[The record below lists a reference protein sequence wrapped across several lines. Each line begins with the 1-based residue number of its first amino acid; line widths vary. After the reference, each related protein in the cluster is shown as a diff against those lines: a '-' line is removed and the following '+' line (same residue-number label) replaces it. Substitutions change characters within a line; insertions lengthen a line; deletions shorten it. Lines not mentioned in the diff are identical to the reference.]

1 MKSAKRIV
9 AACLTATMA
18 FQMLSPSSQ
27 ALAAEIDAVSSF
39 SAQVAANV
47 SDEGKTAQ
55 GGAES
60 GEGESSSAGAGV
72 SGAESGSAGAAGGA
86 ESGAASGSS
95 SSEAGAAGSGNDG
108 AASSGEAAAGA
119 DAAAGEQQNEAAAFA
134 KGAWKINTLADLNKA
149 LSTGDHGSATGSGD
163 AASSIVVNDSLA
175 LLIVS
180 NANPSIY
187 QSAAIT
193 KGGTSSSDFDVTKP
207 IDGYEF
213 QGFGASDTPFQGTI
227 DLGGKA
233 VIIAKTFYNA
243 VKLPADGASVKL
255 IWKGTESIPI
265 VAAQIEGG
273 AQTLNADIS
282 IADPS
287 GATVQD
293 STPGITGSL
302 LGTVTG
308 SLSLKASY
316 SFLGTRKGLG
326 ISAAGNVGLLA
337 NTVAASSSLT
347 VNGLSGLDG
356 LAGTPKISST
366 DGGCAGGLV
375 GCAESGA
382 TLALGA
388 AAEGASENVVD
399 VSKLTVTSNGGYA
412 GGFAGKATNV
422 NLSFGNGAKAK
433 PAKTVGDAATQCAGG
448 AFGYASFASTASI
461 DPSWFDFGSDGVQ
474 LAATRR
480 AGGLFGE
487 LDVANGDVTVQGG
500 TYLSK
505 LAAGA
510 DAPGDSKTR
519 GCYGGIAGIV
529 ESTKA
534 TAGRNNA
541 LVVQRDSSN
550 AASIKIER
558 AGSLCY
564 VGGIA
569 GYLGNNS
576 ASTSN
581 VAIVVDGAEVSLAG
595 AAYAYTSNGKYGGA
609 VGVVDRD
616 NVLDVRDFKLSSDNE
631 IGAQNGGS
639 AGVAGSAWRGVIKFS
654 GSTDLS
660 SAKFAETDN
669 AAQLVYQNYNSL
681 IFAAGSGSNDGWKY
695 FRSSEGKKIDDIHDY
710 GEVIRLGGKLS
721 ANLVTV
727 DQNAHTYALAAPLSA
742 ANGAYSIS
750 NADTF
755 AKLAITWQTFGYF
768 SMVDGIQG
776 GSVAS
781 LASSTI
787 EVTGTIDL
795 AGTGLTGFTKDR
807 DPSGT
812 DSTYRAESG
821 GEWESAHVFKGTL
834 RGNGTISLAV
844 GEPYGMR
851 NGTELGSNDTSAG
864 NGKIYRH
871 SGLGLFTGVSGATIT
886 GVTIDGS
893 IAFENGAA
901 VNAGSLAGSI
911 AGATSLSGATFKSSI
926 TYSSS
931 FGGNIIRVGGIA
943 GASSASEVNFESGTN
958 AQSAI
963 TAQGTS
969 NEETRVG
976 GALGHVAGDTGN
988 ADGTA
993 AVYNVKGLT
1002 IGGSITAEGSNSIAQ
1017 IGGFIGSIG
1026 QGGDRAYKTVNIT
1039 GLTYS
1044 GFSMNVGKCDNR
1056 KNGAGGLLGYSWGNA
1071 LVNIGGAEG
1080 ANAYALSVADG
1091 GASVTANSAAE
1102 LGGLVYASSGH
1113 WVIDEKAIDLG
1124 NASFAAS
1131 SADTFGLLVCR
1142 GGRIYSNTRYGS
1154 ENYAGLYMED
1164 RAYWGTQAN
1173 PGAYK
1178 VEGIQVDAPKVA
1190 VFDEWVAKGRGFNS
1204 DGNEAKLI
1212 DGDWN
1217 AIVSL
1222 HTQGEKLDM
1231 SGNSASDNSYQNR
1244 SNFGKSHNTNANTRY
1259 YYNLDRALTV
1269 AKGTGKNYGSGTW
1282 LNTPEEL
1289 LLMCA
1294 CRYAPPQVKALIV
1307 PDGMKNCFE
1316 GSINIGSA
1324 NGAVQDINL
1333 TGYSYYPTNYS
1344 NAFAVKNAK
1353 ITFCYSKIKDEQANN
1368 KRNDQGTQHENMHSS
1383 LTRTLYS
1390 NLAVANATLAGTIG
1404 SVVND
1409 ADGSALGS
1417 KSGAL
1422 VCRYI
1427 EGSSTNGT
1435 YKISIDGLTLDGLS
1449 VDGVSDSTEYAPLLT
1464 NGMRTYVSLDVKN
1477 VYCANYASG
1486 TKAATSLF
1494 GKLGG
1499 ASADRVT
1506 ATFNGIALPGKAGE
1520 SIFTKATLLD
1530 SFGYGLTNS
1539 GSADYTFIK
1548 SEAEAGNV
1556 TYGKEIDSSGE
1567 YKGDQLWYYDEDLHG
1582 TDAGL
1587 VELDG
1592 KKANVDN
1599 PIFGGYLPYVRQG
1612 KSTAGNAQYHEIKV
1626 NQRVPN
1632 ISKGCGT
1639 YGDPYSVTNASELG
1653 AIANYVNNK
1662 TALDGWEVT
1671 VTTDQTQLCKRRQDG
1686 ENKQL
1691 EATYVYS
1698 RSAGKWVNKQN
1709 ASDTLDADTMHRYL
1723 RSAYY
1728 SIEPSSESGT
1738 IEVDVQSFAGL
1749 GSRSNPFRGV
1759 IVGNLTGTG
1768 KNGKIVIKNGGSSD
1782 SSNSGTISGLI
1793 PYSYGSV
1800 VKDLDVEYS
1809 SGISAINDAAND
1821 SDGVPTAFFGG
1832 VIGCIM
1838 GGDNIIDGVT
1848 VSSSSF
1854 SVQATDSS
1862 ISDAALALLSGTS
1875 DNSKL
1880 VPIGGYVGAIA
1891 GGGVIFRDMAGDSW
1905 RSSVKDSSDL
1915 YNNPYIGRVI
1925 DGYAFS
1931 EGCTVDNGNKNYKI
1945 NELKSK
1951 GTACVE
1957 TGDVTNKYYDGDK
1970 NPSKTA
1976 ITTTVNNAQGLL
1988 VLSAIINSGA
1998 GAGAVY
2004 STYHDGSFGSF
2015 NGSRAY
2021 AGRTS
2026 AASGKYKFGNDSY
2039 GKVRNASYSEV
2050 GKGTDAAGD
2059 FSTSQNDDLKAPG
2072 RQNASSHGPLDPMDG
2087 GETEDSVN
2095 SPYLVKNYATWQTG
2109 YVCAS
2114 KSAGMDLQFA
2124 NDTYDMTDYGTGF
2137 VGLSGRYY
2145 SNACASGFGAD
2156 RDHIIP
2162 QVACINGNGAK
2173 IVFNSQVKQYVYDNY
2188 FLQSWGGLFNV
2199 VEYTNSYA
2207 SGSVAANGGYVVKD
2221 LQLGDAGKKSN
2232 VSLTCIKADGS
2243 AVSYDEFKTS
2253 SSVATDNDTKIPHSG
2268 VGALAGM
2275 TANHDSLGDSGK
2287 YSNVAIV
2294 NCEVTGPSMAGG
2306 LLGNSGWASRRTD
2319 GTTNRIA
2326 DYAPSSTYSSPVK
2339 LYNCRYESLT
2349 VNGASRVG
2357 GFVAAVGGN
2366 NGKDRRYSSVEVS
2379 VTKDSFTVAKNSTIK
2394 AYEAKPSS
2402 STPLANCIAG
2412 GFVGL
2417 AWSPVSVNASSDGT
2431 IDSSCKAA
2439 NVENVTVDN
2448 SYGVTNDSLSGTGGI
2463 AGNPKV
2469 GCVAAKLNIDSSG
2482 SSADK
2487 TSAYVGS
2494 LNSSSNVRYVGG
2506 VVGQID
2512 SGSIAKFQDV
2522 SVKHVRVGT
2531 DRAGAALVGSLRGGR
2546 QITCDG
2552 VTVEGAYITGQW
2564 SGGIVGAIST
2574 NADDSGS
2581 NKSSVTVSNSSIC
2594 STTFTG
2600 SDTGGVAGDGRGIF
2614 RLSNLLF
2621 EENSFNGNQGVLV
2634 GIVGS
2639 GDVVKQFRGLYA
2651 TGVDVKPKAG
2661 AATPSVI
2668 RSADGA
2674 TTKAVNKKSFVAF
2687 GDYLDNFDEV
2697 DGSTLY
2703 SDDDSAVSAA
2713 SPWVTTSPVS
2723 EIKVKGNSDASE
2735 KSLFGDGVAIDT
2747 AGTIKDDVAKAE
2759 AHQAVN
2765 GSYTYTN
2772 IGGCNDQGEYT
2783 NTNTYNALSSKS
2795 SFNSCNVKESSL
2807 KVDNDFPV
2815 LLISGNDADA
2825 DTVKNYLNLVT
2836 NGGFSDAVRLNGD
2849 GGKPY
2854 VTATA
2859 EAFQLV
2865 ASGDGGKSFVKVA
2878 DPNDS
2883 ASLAILNNGT
2893 SGMLFRAST
2902 KWDNEQSRFTLL
2914 TVTFNDGA
2922 DHTYKVQ
2929 VPIVVKRMLEI
2940 DFAATFTYGTNYKS
2954 SNYAEL
2960 AEKNNHVLTSVGDA
2974 MTGYLTWTYNQ
2985 AKGINTEYGWNTH
2998 LESGGFMRPLNKT
3011 IKFEGSGTSGT
3022 LPENTQL
3029 VLIDPANNSKEYTYT
3044 VPAGGASSVALSS
3057 FKDQSGTAY
3066 EEKWLSETMGV
3077 QVGAAGS
3084 GKWLDLGTDYAK
3096 ITDKESI
3103 GAKVDG
3109 HYYRYDENMG
3119 TSAPHYGLSV
3129 PNENSQSESFYLVVR
3144 VPEGTNASVEGVL
3157 GTASDQSDVNTN
3169 INYVRRNDAT
3179 QPDRRENT
3187 ASTYSIASSYR
3198 QTLADNKKNV
3208 VQQMDGEKPNE
3219 LNMSVTDTINPG
3231 ENQYNSGD
3239 SLYFRLDSSLENYDK
3254 DRLTGVTGYPSGTS
3268 GSVSFYVQIGE
3279 TYYVPSY
3286 DEGVGKWSWESKTD
3300 KTPAAVIEDWK
3311 ADGNDM
3317 SFVLS
3322 DSNGRAIDL
3331 CDIREKAK
3339 TSSGYQPFTVRME
3352 ASLTMTG
3359 EACNKAIAA
3368 SINDAQTGLTAC
3380 TKPTYRAFLSPHA
3393 ETLSSSSMTSDPA
3406 GEAVY
3411 YRKDIG
3417 SSTIGLMAPQKTQ
3430 LGINVDDL
3438 DNKADGTI
3446 VLVGT
3451 YDLSKLSGAEE
3462 KLKRATTVTYTLRL
3476 QKKNENDAY
3485 EDVDGIDNY
3494 LAVSESDKLGT
3505 GRVSGDGNS
3514 IVFTDTRS
3522 EGGDFATRD
3531 SDSLALK
3538 HRFVAKVKTDN
3549 VESAG
3554 HPYANYR
3561 LVLTA
3566 HMEGNGVNDTPINA
3580 MDYGEGYENS
3590 DFVTYTLTKVKL
3602 EGIDH

>member
-9 AACLTATMA
+9 AACLTAAMA

-47 SDEGKTAQ
+47 SDEGKAAQ
-55 GGAES
+55 GGVES
-60 GEGESSSAGAGV
+60 GEGESSSAGAGA

-86 ESGAASGSS
+86 ESDAAGGSS

-119 DAAAGEQQNEAAAFA
+119 DAAAGEQQNEAAAFV

-213 QGFGASDTPFQGTI
+213 QGFGASDIPFQGSI

-302 LGTVTG
+302 LGTVTD

-366 DGGCAGGLV
+366 DGGCAGG
-375 GCAESGA
+375 
-382 TLALGA
+382 
-388 AAEGASENVVD
+388 
-399 VSKLTVTSNGGYA
+399 
-412 GGFAGKATNV
+412 FAGKATNV
-422 NLSFGNGAKAK
+422 NLSFDNGAKAK

-487 LDVANGDVTVQGG
+487 LDVANGDVAVRGG
-500 TYLSK
+500 TYISK

-581 VAIVVDGAEVSLAG
+581 VALVVDGAEVTLAG
-595 AAYAYTSNGKYGGA
+595 DAYAYTSNGKYGGA

-616 NVLDVRDFKLSSDNE
+616 NVLDVRDFNLSSDKE

-654 GSTDLS
+654 GTIDLS

-695 FRSSEGKKIDDIHDY
+695 FRSAEGKKIDDIHDY
-710 GEVIRLGGKLS
+710 GEVIRLGGNLS

-742 ANGAYSIS
+742 SGGAYSIS
-750 NADTF
+750 SADEF

-768 SMVDGIQG
+768 SMVSGIQG
-776 GSVAS
+776 GSVAG

-787 EVTGTIDL
+787 EVTGAINL

-812 DSTYRAESG
+812 DSSYRAESG

-834 RGNGTISLAV
+834 TGSGTISLAV

-851 NGTELGSNDTSAG
+851 NSAELDSDDTSAG

-871 SGLGLFTGVSGATIT
+871 SSLGLFTGVSDATIT

-911 AGATSLSGATFKSSI
+911 AGTTSLSGATFKSSI

-931 FGGNIIRVGGIA
+931 FGANIIRVGGIA
-943 GASSASEVNFESGTN
+943 GASSAATVNFESGTN

-963 TAQGTS
+963 TAQGAS
-969 NEETRVG
+969 NAEMRVG

-988 ADGTA
+988 IDGTA
-993 AVYNVKGLT
+993 AVYNVEGLT
-1002 IGGSITAEGSNSIAQ
+1002 IGGSITAGDSNSIAQ

-1026 QGGDRAYKTVNIT
+1026 QGGDQAYKTVNIT
-1039 GLTYS
+1039 GLAYN
-1044 GFSMNVGKCDNR
+1044 GFNMNVGKCDSR

-1071 LVNIGGAEG
+1071 LVNIGAAGT
-1080 ANAYALSVADG
+1080 NDYALSVAG
-1091 GASVTANSAAE
+1091 KGASVTANSAAE

-1113 WVIDEKAIDLG
+1113 WVIDEKAINLG
-1124 NASFAAS
+1124 SASFAAS
-1131 SADTFGLLVCR
+1131 KADTFGVLVCR
-1142 GGRIYSNTRYGS
+1142 GGRAYSDNRYGS
-1154 ENYAGLYMED
+1154 EAYNGLYMEN

-1178 VEGIQVDAPKVA
+1178 VEGVQVDAPSVA

-1222 HTQGEKLDM
+1222 HTQDEKLDM

-1244 SNFGKSHNTNANTRY
+1244 SNFGKSHNTNENTRY

-1294 CRYAPPQVKALIV
+1294 CRYAPSKVKGLIV

-1324 NGAVQDINL
+1324 SGTVQDIDL

-1368 KRNDQGTQHENMHSS
+1368 KQNDLGTQHENMHSS
-1383 LTRTLYS
+1383 LIRTLYS
-1390 NLAVANATLAGTIG
+1390 NLTVAKATLAGTIG

-1427 EGSSTNGT
+1427 EGSSSRT
-1435 YKISIDGLTLDGLS
+1435 YKISIDGLVLDGLA

-1477 VYCANYASG
+1477 VSANYASG

-1506 ATFNGIALPGKAGE
+1506 ATFNGIALSGKAGE

-1539 GSADYTFIK
+1539 GSADYTFLK
-1548 SEAEAGNV
+1548 SEADAGNV

-1567 YKGDQLWYYDEDLHG
+1567 YKGDQLWYYDEELHG

-1587 VELDG
+1587 VVLDG
-1592 KKANVDN
+1592 KKANVDS
-1599 PIFGGYLPYVRQG
+1599 PIFGSYLPYVRQG
-1612 KSTAGNAQYHEIKV
+1612 KSTAGNVQYHEIKV

-1653 AIANYVNNK
+1653 AIANYINNK

-1671 VTTDQTQLCKRRQDG
+1671 VTTDQTQICTRRQNG

-1691 EATYVYS
+1691 EATYAYS
-1698 RSAGKWVNKQN
+1698 RGSGKWVNKQN

-1738 IEVDVQSFAGL
+1738 IEVDARSFAGL

-1800 VKDLDVEYS
+1800 IKDLDVEYS
-1809 SGISAINDAAND
+1809 SGISAINYAAND
-1821 SDGVPTAFFGG
+1821 GDGVPTAFFGG

-1848 VSSSSF
+1848 VSSSSS

-1880 VPIGGYVGAIA
+1880 VPIGGYVGAVA
-1891 GGGVIFRDMAGDSW
+1891 GGGVIFRDMTGDSW
-1905 RSSVKDSSDL
+1905 HGSAKNSGDL

-1945 NELKSK
+1945 NKLENK

-1957 TGDVTNKYYDGDK
+1957 TGDIANKYYDD
-1970 NPSKTA
+1970 NNSSKTA

-2004 STYHDGSFGSF
+2004 STYSDSSFGPF

-2072 RQNASSHGPLDPMDG
+2072 RQNTSPHGPLDPMDD

-2114 KSAGMDLQFA
+2114 KNAGMDLQFA
-2124 NDTYDMTDYGTGF
+2124 NGTYDMTGYGTGF

-2145 SNACASGFGAD
+2145 SNACAAD
-2156 RDHIIP
+2156 KNQGGSRDHIIP

-2173 IVFNSQVKQYVYDNY
+2173 IVFDSQVKQYVYDNY

-2207 SGSVAANGGYVVKD
+2207 SGSVANNGGYVVKD
-2221 LQLGDAGKKSN
+2221 LQLGDTGDKSN
-2232 VSLTCIKADGS
+2232 VSLTCIKADGTE
-2243 AVSYDEFKTS
+2243 ATYDEFK
-2253 SSVATDNDTKIPHSG
+2253 DTKSGSSAAVDDDTKVPHSG

-2275 TANHDSLGDSGK
+2275 TANHDSLTDSGK

-2319 GTTNRIA
+2319 DSKTRIV
-2326 DYAPSSTYSSPVK
+2326 DYAPKTALSSPVK
-2339 LYNCRYESLT
+2339 LYNCRYEGLT
-2349 VNGASRVG
+2349 VNGASR
-2357 GFVAAVGGN
+2357 
-2366 NGKDRRYSSVEVS
+2366 
-2379 VTKDSFTVAKNSTIK
+2379 I
-2394 AYEAKPSS
+2394 
-2402 STPLANCIAG
+2402 G
-2412 GFVGL
+2412 GFVGAVASKSDSGVWVTDADVTVGKNL
-2417 AWSPVSVNASSDGT
+2417 AATATAKDCIIGGVFGLMWSSAFVNAAGQNDTQYKTAKLEGLTLKNDLGTSSVKDESNALIGIGGFFGNCHASCEVNNAEVGSSDAIPT
-2431 IDSSCKAA
+2431 
-2439 NVENVTVDN
+2439 
-2448 SYGVTNDSLSGTGGI
+2448 SL
-2463 AGNPKV
+2463 
-2469 GCVAAKLNIDSSG
+2469 G
-2482 SSADK
+2482 SHSNMSAIE
-2487 TSAYVGS
+2487 
-2494 LNSSSNVRYVGG
+2494 RVGG
-2506 VVGQID
+2506 VIGYVNNGGSDLLSFD
-2512 SGSIAKFQDV
+2512 SVNVHDADFYAREGSGGFVGSIYRNEAIY
-2522 SVKHVRVGT
+2522 SNVKVGNAAFNGT
-2531 DRAGAALVGSLRGGR
+2531 YSGALVGTIKDESSS
-2546 QITCDG
+2546 
-2552 VTVEGAYITGQW
+2552 VEA
-2564 SGGIVGAIST
+2564 SNVEVAECSFADDACGAIS
-2574 NADDSGS
+2574 
-2581 NKSSVTVSNSSIC
+2581 
-2594 STTFTG
+2594 
-2600 SDTGGVAGDGRGIF
+2600 GDGKGTF
-2614 RLSNLLF
+2614 RLSNVLSSK
-2621 EENSFNGNQGVLV
+2621 NKYQSKSNQGLLLGKTFSV
-2634 GIVGS
+2634 GP
-2639 GDVVKQFRGLYA
+2639 DKDLKGLYVSGLDVIPERGKSSSDLPDYVGVA
-2651 TGVDVKPKAG
+2651 TQYTSSNAIHKVC
-2661 AATPSVI
+2661 
-2668 RSADGA
+2668 
-2674 TTKAVNKKSFVAF
+2674 FVAL
-2687 GDYLDNFDEV
+2687 GAYNDNLGLA

-2703 SDDDSAVSAA
+2703 SDDASAVPAA

-2735 KSLFGDGVAIDT
+2735 KSLFGDGAAIDT

-2772 IGGCNDQGEYT
+2772 IGGCNDQGEYV
-2783 NTNTYNALSSKS
+2783 NTNTYNASSSKS
-2795 SFNSCNVKESSL
+2795 SFNSCNVRESSL
-2807 KVDNDFPV
+2807 RVDNDFPV

-2849 GGKPY
+2849 GSKPY

-2865 ASGDGGKSFVKVA
+2865 TSGDGGKSFVKVA

-2960 AEKNNHVLTSVGDA
+2960 AKKNNHVLTSVGDA

-2985 AKGINTEYGWNTH
+2985 AKGFNTEYGWNTH
-2998 LESGGFMRPLNKT
+2998 LESGGSMKPLNKT

-3084 GKWLDLGTDYAK
+3084 GKWVDLGTDYAK

-3169 INYVRRNDAT
+3169 INYVRRDDAT
-3179 QPDRRENT
+3179 QPDWRENT

-3208 VQQMDGEKPNE
+3208 VRQMDGEKPNE

-3254 DRLTGVTGYPSGTS
+3254 DGLTGVTGYPSGTS
-3268 GSVSFYVQIGE
+3268 GSVSFYVQIGG

-3286 DEGVGKWSWESKTD
+3286 DEGAGKWSWEPKTD
-3300 KTPAAVIEDWK
+3300 ETPAAVIKDWK

-3368 SINDAQTGLTAC
+3368 SINDAQTGLTAY
-3380 TKPTYRAFLSPHA
+3380 TKPTYRSFLSPHA

-3451 YDLSKLSGAEE
+3451 YDLSKLSGAED

-3476 QKKNENDAY
+3476 QKKNKNDAY
-3485 EDVDGIDNY
+3485 EYVGGIDNY
-3494 LAVSESDKLGT
+3494 LTVSESDKLGT
-3505 GRVSGDGNS
+3505 GSVSGDGNS
-3514 IVFTDTRS
+3514 IVFADTKS

-3538 HRFVAKVKTDN
+3538 HRFVVKVKTDN

-3580 MDYGEGYENS
+3580 MGYGEGYENS